1 MKHRQSRQRNVLFS
15 EVVRHTRQTLEPL
28 EQRGFELIDRT
39 DLGALSSDDQV
50 AEALSGAW
58 GTVAGAERYSDI
70 LLRSASELRV
80 IARAGAGYDSIDI
93 ASATE
98 RGIAVLTTPGANA
111 ESVADF
117 TLALILGCLRDTLPA
132 DEAVRSGAWRR
143 PKLARDLYKS
153 TVGIVGFGQIGQAVA
168 RRLRAFDCRLLVVE
182 PFPDLD
188 SCRNLGVD
196 LVTLPAALPMVDV
209 LTIHVPLTQANR
221 HLIGDRELRLMRRH
235 SILINTARG
244 AVVDEAALV
253 SALHEGV
260 IAGAGLDVFE
270 REPLSIDHELTR
282 LRNVVLAGHV
292 ASFTEGAFTR
302 MMSDVVS
309 GIIAV
314 AEGRTPFGCVK
325 PTGIGRGGD
334 PRRQVGG
341 RRTRSS

>member
-1 MKHRQSRQRNVLFS
+1 MKHRQGRQRIVLFS

-28 EQRGFELIDRT
+28 EQRGFDLIDRT
-39 DLGALSSDDQV
+39 DLGALSSHDQL

-70 LLRSASELRV
+70 LLRSASALRV

-98 RGIAVLTTPGANA
+98 HGIAVLTTPGANS

-117 TLALILGCLRDTLPA
+117 TLALILGCLRDTLAA
-132 DEAVRSGAWRR
+132 DEAVRSGTWRR
-143 PKLARDLYKS
+143 PNLARDLFKS

-168 RRLRAFDCRLLVVE
+168 RRLRAFDCRILVVE

-188 SCRNLGVD
+188 SCRDLGVD
-196 LVTLPAALPMVDV
+196 LVTLSEALPVVDV
-209 LTIHVPLTQANR
+209 LTIHVPLTQAN
-221 HLIGDRELRLMRRH
+221 HHIIGDRELRLMQPH

-244 AVVDEAALV
+244 AVVDETALV
-253 SALHEGV
+253 SALNEGV

-270 REPLSIDHELTR
+270 REPLPTDHELTR

-292 ASFTEGAFTR
+292 ASFTEGAFRR
-302 MMSDVVS
+302 MMRDVVS
-309 GIIAV
+309 GILAV
-314 AEGRTPFGCVK
+314 ADGQAPVGCINPTAIRRGRET
-325 PTGIGRGGD
+325 RQ
-334 PRRQVGG
+334 QVGG
-341 RRTRSS
+341 RRTRST